1 MAIGTFREWL
11 RECELNEAKIAK
23 VELKDWERVIQLI
36 STGKSPESQA
46 NAIKDKNKAMQRFIA
61 YVKVEDID
69 PMKKLH
75 GVAPYQSFICLGD
88 EFGNRALELGATK
101 EEIQDLFD
109 KTELTIELKTKF
121 APLLVTSGRDN
132 KIPAFTT
139 ALLKEGYTV
148 KYIKSGNAITAVGK
162 DAMSRN
168 GRKWT
173 IGRFVEITKD
183 NKKFEFKFDEIT
195 DEGGGSSKYSLGYDE
210 LTLKE
215 FIAKSL
221 KIINDQF

>member
-1 MAIGTFREWL
+1 MKFSEWL
-11 RECELNEAKIAK
+11 IEKEINEAKIAK

-36 STGKSPESQA
+36 STNKSPESQA
-46 NAIKDKNKAMQRFIA
+46 KAIKDKNKAIQR
-61 YVKVEDID
+61 YVAFLKIEDAS
-69 PMKKLH
+69 PKYTSY
-75 GVAPYQSFICLGD
+75 GSTSGSGS
-88 EFGNRALELGATK
+88 EFGDRALELGATK

-132 KIPAFTT
+132 KIPALTT
-139 ALLKEGYTV
+139 ALLKEGYSI
-148 KYIKSGNAITAVGK
+148 KYIKSGNAITAAGK

-173 IGRFVEITKD
+173 IGRIVEITKD

-195 DEGGGSSKYSLGYDE
+195 DEGGGSSKFAIDYRE
-210 LTLKE
+210 LNLKE
-215 FIAKSL
+215 FIET
-221 KIINDQF
+221 IIEHINSKF

>member
-11 RECELNEAKIAK
+11 REGEINEAKIAK
-23 VELKDWERVIQLI
+23 VDLKDWERVIQLI
-36 STGKSPESQA
+36 STNKSPESQA
-46 NAIKDKNKAMQRFIA
+46 KAIKDKNKAMQR
-61 YVKVEDID
+61 YVAFLKIEDAQ
-69 PMKKLH
+69 PKYTSYGSVS
-75 GVAPYQSFICLGD
+75 GVGS
-88 EFGNRALELGATK
+88 EFGDRALELGATK

-109 KTELTIELKTKF
+109 KTELTLELKTKF

-139 ALLKEGYTV
+139 ALLKEGYSI
-148 KYIKSGNAITAVGK
+148 KYIKSGNAITPAGK
-162 DAMSRN
+162 EAMRRN

-173 IGRFVEITKD
+173 IGRFVEITKN
-183 NKKFEFKFDEIT
+183 NKTFEYKFDEIT

-215 FIAKSL
+215 FIEKYL
-221 KIINDQF
+221 KIINGNFN